1 MLEQYQDVLSV
12 DDIATILHISKGM
25 VYNLI
30 HSNQIKGFL
39 VGRKYRILKTEL
51 IRFLNENI
59 TT

>member
-12 DDIATILHISKGM
+12 DDIATILRVSKGM

-30 HSNQIKGFL
+30 HSKQIKGFL

-51 IRFLNENI
+51 IRFLDDSKN
-59 TT
+59 T

>member
-12 DDIATILHISKGM
+12 DDIATILHVSKGM

-30 HSNQIKGFL
+30 HSKQIKGFL

-51 IRFLNENI
+51 IRFLDDSKN
-59 TT
+59 T